1 MKRYDNVDDYIA
13 GSLWKTELAR
23 LREIM
28 LSTELTE
35 EVKWGAPCYTYE
47 GKNLVGLGSF
57 KSYFGIWFH
66 QGALLSDPEQ
76 VLINAQEGKTKAL
89 RQWRFESK
97 KDIKVRLIRAYV
109 KEAIALQQ
117 QGQEIKPSRSKSQS
131 VPTELSEALDKNKKA
146 KSAFAKLTPGR
157 QREYSEYIEQA
168 KRQDTKQRRIS
179 KILPMIADGIG
190 LNDQYRC

>member
-1 MKRYDNVDDYIA
+1 MKRYTNVDDYIE
-13 GSLWKTELAR
+13 GSLWKAELTR

-35 EVKWGAPCYTYE
+35 EVKWGAPCYTFE
-47 GKNLVGLGSF
+47 GKNLIGLGSF

-66 QGALLSDPEQ
+66 QGVLLSDPQQ
-76 VLINAQEGKTKAL
+76 VLINAQDGKTKAL

-97 KDIKVRLIRAYV
+97 KDIKVRLIRSYV
-109 KEAIALQQ
+109 KEAIELQKK
-117 QGQEIKPSRSKSQS
+117 GLEIKPSRSKSTS
-131 VPTELSEALDKNKKA
+131 VPVELSAALDQDKKA
-146 KSAFAKLTPGR
+146 KTAFAELTPGR

-168 KRQDTKQRRIS
+168 KRQDTKQRRIT
-179 KILPMIADGIG
+179 KILPMIAKGIG